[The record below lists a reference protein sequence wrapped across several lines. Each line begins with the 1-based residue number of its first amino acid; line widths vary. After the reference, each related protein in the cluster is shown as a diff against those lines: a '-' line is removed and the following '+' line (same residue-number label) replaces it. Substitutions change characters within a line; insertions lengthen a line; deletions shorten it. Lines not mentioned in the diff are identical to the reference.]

1 MLPRSLRLI
10 AVGVVTAAVVVP
22 SYVLPVSAQV
32 KLPPAVLPQNPVIG
46 QMSVNQGA
54 PVPIYAVSLDVKNPF
69 IESGGGTGS
78 GKASLSDISIQKLS
92 DALSTDLFR
101 LALLGEHVPQVRIE
115 LYSSGTTTVASTFL
129 LQNVLVTGFA
139 TAGVIGGESV
149 TFHYERLTF
158 GTGGTPFCWDIAQNK
173 AC

>member
-10 AVGVVTAAVVVP
+10 ALGVVAAALLVP
-22 SYVLPVSAQV
+22 GSLSRVSAQA
-32 KLPPAVLPQNPVIG
+32 KLPPAVLPQNPIIG
-46 QMSVNQGA
+46 QVTVGQGA
-54 PVPIYAVSLDVKNPF
+54 PVSIYAVSLDVKNPF
-69 IESGGGTGS
+69 VDSTGTGR
-78 GKASLSDISIQKLS
+78 ATLSDISIQKVA

-115 LYSSGTTTVASTFL
+115 LFSTGTTTVASTLL
-129 LQNVLVTGFA
+129 LQNVVVTGFA
-139 TAGVIGGESV
+139 TAGTEGGENV

-158 GTGGTPFCWDIAQNK
+158 GTSGAPFCWDIKQNK

>member
-1 MLPRSLRLI
+1 MLPRSWRVI
-10 AVGVVTAAVVVP
+10 ALGVLVAAVVVP
-22 SYVLPVSAQV
+22 ASILRVNAQV

-46 QMSVNQGA
+46 QVTVNQGT
-54 PVPIYAVSLDVKNPF
+54 PVPIYAVSLDVKNT
-69 IESGGGTGS
+69 IVDVGGGGQGTGQ
-78 GKASLSDISIQKLS
+78 AQFSDISIQKAV

-129 LQNVLVTGFA
+129 LQNVVVTGFA
-139 TAGVIGGESV
+139 TAGGGLENIS
-149 TFHYERLTF
+149 FHYERLTL
-158 GTGGTPFCWDIAQNK
+158 GTSGAPYCWDLAQNK

>member
-1 MLPRSLRLI
+1 MLPSALRLI
-10 AVGVVTAAVVVP
+10 ALGVVAAALVVP
-22 SYVLPVSAQV
+22 ASIPPVSAQV
-32 KLPPAVLPQNPVIG
+32 KPPAAVLNQNPVIG
-46 QMSVNQGA
+46 QVTVNQGA

-69 IESGGGTGS
+69 VDIGGGIGT
-78 GKASLSDISIQKLS
+78 GKATLSDISIQKVA

-115 LYSSGTTTVASTFL
+115 LYGPGTTTVASTFL
-129 LQNVLVTGFA
+129 LQNVVVTGFA
-139 TAGVIGGESV
+139 TAGAEGGENV

-158 GTGGTPFCWDIAQNK
+158 GTSGAPFCWDIKQNK